1 MKGDSNLD
9 HEDMLEAAGA
19 CDFEEQERRDY
30 SRKLEEQ
37 YRRERA
43 LRPHVG
49 GGKSMEGWFKGI

>member
-37 YRRERA
+37 YRREREQ
-43 LRPHVG
+43 RP
-49 GGKSMEGWFKGI
+49 KGAKL